1 MVKARAKTRQPQAKG
16 LKIRH
21 YLAAIV
27 AAAVIAAGLVGWQWA
42 RYTDWGPKL
51 TRLVV
56 SGNFKELDPAQ
67 VRTAVKPYL
76 HGGFFRVDL
85 DAIRAAVVA
94 LPWVD
99 DAAVYLDWP
108 STLKIDLREQRAV
121 ARWDDSG
128 MINAAGV
135 LFADKVPADVG
146 KLPTLAGPAGSETQV
161 LDEWHQMNA
170 ALKADHLALTGLVLD
185 ARGAWRATLAS
196 GLEVRLG
203 RGRVAENLKH
213 FIEIVPRVLGE
224 RLADAA
230 YIDMRYTN
238 GFAVGWKNSANTSS
252 ETTGKTN
259 A

>member
-1 MVKARAKTRQPQAKG
+1 MVKPRAKTRQPQVNG

-21 YLAAIV
+21 FLAAIL
-27 AAAVIAAGLVGWQWA
+27 AAVLIAAGLVGWQWA
-42 RYTDWGPKL
+42 RYTDWGPRL

-56 SGNFKELDPAQ
+56 SGNFKQVDPAR
-67 VRTAVKPYL
+67 VRTVVRPYL
-76 HGGFFRVDL
+76 HGGFFKVDL

-99 DAAVYLDWP
+99 DAAVRLDWP

-128 MINAAGV
+128 LINATGV
-135 LFADKVPADVG
+135 LFTDRIPADID
-146 KLPTLAGPAGSETQV
+146 KLPALSGPAGSEVQV
-161 LDEWHQMNA
+161 LAEWHRINA
-170 ALKADHLALTGLVLD
+170 SLKPDHLALAGLVLD
-185 ARGAWRATLAS
+185 ARGAWRATLTS

-203 RGRVAENLKH
+203 RGQVAQNLQH

-224 RLADAA
+224 RLAAAA

-238 GFAVGWKNSANTSS
+238 GFAVGWKQDSA
-252 ETTGKTN
+252 TTGKTN